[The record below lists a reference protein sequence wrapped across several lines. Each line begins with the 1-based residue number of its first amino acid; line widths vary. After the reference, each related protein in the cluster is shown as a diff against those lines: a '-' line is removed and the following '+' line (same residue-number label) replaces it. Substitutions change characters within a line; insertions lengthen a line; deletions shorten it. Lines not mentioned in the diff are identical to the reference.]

1 MYKMLLEEGK
11 KAFIRWVF
19 VLCAL
24 VMTFLFTPLWENTAQ
39 VWNSPAVLTGIS
51 NDIKELKED
60 IRTIRGEDRVIQ
72 MDPFL
77 SYVEE
82 PYVLSAGNP
91 VTVHYV
97 IGRTLLGST
106 CSLLSITPIYTND
119 VGVSIAGET
128 LTPRRQ
134 LNTASEKV
142 VLELNPPKN
151 LRVGRTVLTLELVFD
166 CGGNRSVIDR
176 TDPLVF
182 MVVE

>member
-1 MYKMLLEEGK
+1 MLLEEGK

-24 VMTFLFTPLWENTAQ
+24 VVTFLFTPLWENTAQ
-39 VWNSPAVLTGIS
+39 IWNSPQVLTSIS
-51 NDIKELKED
+51 EDIKDLKED
-60 IRTIRGEDRVIQ
+60 IRTIRGEDRVIR

-82 PYVLSAGNP
+82 PYVLSKGNP
-91 VTVHYV
+91 VTAHYV

-106 CSLLSITPIYTND
+106 CNLLSITPIYTNEL
-119 VGVSIAGET
+119 GVSIAGDT
-128 LTPRRQ
+128 VYPRRQ
-134 LNTASEKV
+134 LGTNAEKV
-142 VLELNPPKN
+142 VLELSPPRN
-151 LRVGRTVLTLELVFD
+151 LRVGRNVLTLELVFD

-182 MVVE
+182 MVVD